1 MPLSEHEERILAEI
15 ERRLHEEDPRFV
27 RRTRRASG
35 RDPLGTRLQLSI
47 AGFAIGL
54 VCLFFL
60 TFHLAF
66 GAVGFALM
74 FASLVA
80 GASALRGGEDD
91 GALGDRV
98 RRVFG
103 GSRQDR

>member
-15 ERRLHEEDPRFV
+15 ERRLHEDDPRFV
-27 RRTRRASG
+27 RRTRRATG
-35 RDPLGTRLQLSI
+35 RDPLGTRLHLSI

-66 GAVGFALM
+66 GVVGFGLM
-74 FASLVA
+74 FVSMVT
-80 GASALRGGEDD
+80 GAAALRGGDDD
-91 GALGDRV
+91 GAFSDRV

>member
-27 RRTRRASG
+27 RRTRRATT
-35 RDPLGTRLQLSI
+35 RDPLGPRVGLAI
-47 AGFAIGL
+47 AGFAVGL

-66 GAVGFALM
+66 GVVGFALM
-74 FASLVA
+74 FASVVA
-80 GASALRGGEDD
+80 GVSALRGNDD
-91 GALGDRV
+91 DSALADRV

-103 GSRQDR
+103 GSRTDR